1 MAKTG
6 RRNTVLRHAQH
17 EADPLQDLRLV
28 RRAIDARSITAAAR
42 TAATSVSTVTRA
54 VQRVEKS
61 LGVALFVRSTRGV
74 VTTEAG
80 RQYGEHLA
88 RWLGEEDVL
97 RAQLGAVR
105 AAKKGT
111 LRVTVPVFVAERILS
126 AVIAALAEEH
136 PEIALDVHASDDLR
150 DLVKEGFD
158 LALRMGPLPDSTL
171 EARKLL
177 SFRRV
182 VCAAPSTL
190 SLVGTPSHPSA
201 LAHLPTLHYGS
212 GTGAPVWKLVHH
224 SGEAVKVALNKPFRS
239 NNIALLCALAERGLG
254 FVRLPD
260 WSVSDALRAGRLVR
274 VLDAWSADTPTKLPT
289 MYAVHPK
296 DAGKAALRAVF
307 LQTMERVVERTQ
319 R

>member
-1 MAKTG
+1 MAKSST
-6 RRNTVLRHAQH
+6 RNTVLHKSQH
-17 EADPLQDLRLV
+17 ESDPLSDLRLV
-28 RRAIDARSITAAAR
+28 RRAIEARSITAAAR
-42 TAATSVSTVTRA
+42 AMAVSVSTVTRA

-61 LGVALFVRSTRGV
+61 LGAALFVRSTRGV

-111 LRVTVPVFVAERILS
+111 LRVTVPVFVAERVLP
-126 AVIAALAEEH
+126 AVIEAMCREH
-136 PEIALDVHASDDLR
+136 PEVSLDVHASDDFR
-150 DLVKEGFD
+150 DLVTEGFD

-182 VCAAPSTL
+182 VCAAPSLL
-190 SLVGTPSHPSA
+190 STVGTPSHPTA
-201 LAHLPTLHYGS
+201 LAHLPCLHYGS
-212 GTGAPVWKLVHH
+212 GAVAAVWKLVHG
-224 SGEAVKVALNKPFRS
+224 SGEAVRVSVNRVFRS
-239 NNIALLCALAERGLG
+239 NNIALLCALAEQGVG

-260 WSVSDALRAGRLVR
+260 WSVGDALRAGRLVR
-274 VLDAWSADTPTKLPT
+274 VLDAWSADTPNKLPT
-289 MYAVHPK
+289 MYAVHPR
-296 DAGKAALRAVF
+296 DAGKAGLRAAF
-307 LQTMERVVERTQ
+307 LQTLERVAGQ
-319 R
+319 RSR

>member
-1 MAKTG
+1 MAKTPA
-6 RRNTVLRHAQH
+6 RKTVLRETQH
-17 EADPLQDLRLV
+17 DNDPLIELRLV
-28 RRAIDARSITAAAR
+28 RRAIEARSISAAAR
-42 TAATSVSTVTRA
+42 AVGVSVSTVTRA

-88 RWLGEEDVL
+88 HWLGEEEQL

-111 LRVTVPVFVAERILS
+111 LRITVPVFVAERVLPP
-126 AVIAALAEEH
+126 VIDALVAEH
-136 PEIALDVHASDDLR
+136 PEIALDVHASDDFR

-158 LALRMGPLPDSTL
+158 LALRMGPLPDSSL
-171 EARKLL
+171 EARRLL

-182 VCAAPSTL
+182 VCAAPALLST
-190 SLVGTPSHPSA
+190 VGTPSHPSA

-212 GTGAPVWKLVHH
+212 GPGAPVWKLVHH
-224 SGEAVKVALNKPFRS
+224 SGEAVKVSINKVFRS
-239 NNIALLCALAERGLG
+239 NNIALLCALAERGTG
-254 FVRLPD
+254 FVRLPE
-260 WSVSDALRAGRLVR
+260 WSVADAIRAGRLLR

-289 MYAVHPK
+289 MYAVHPR

-307 LQTMERVVERTQ
+307 LQVLERVVDQ
-319 R
+319 RAR

>member
-1 MAKTG
+1 MAKTQ
-6 RRNTVLRHAQH
+6 RRNAVLRDAQH
-17 EADPLQDLRLV
+17 DDFLQDLRLV

-42 TAATSVSTVTRA
+42 TAAISVSTVTRA

-88 RWLGEEDVL
+88 KWLGEEDVL

-105 AAKKGT
+105 AAKKGS
-111 LRVTVPVFVAERILS
+111 LRVTVPVFVAERLLPE
-126 AVIAALAEEH
+126 VIAAMCEEH
-136 PEIALDVHASDDLR
+136 PEIALDVHASDDFR
-150 DLVKEGFD
+150 DLVQEGFD
-158 LALRMGPLPDSTL
+158 LALRMGPLPDSAL
-171 EARKLL
+171 EARKLV

-182 VCAAPSTL
+182 VCAAPSLL
-190 SLVGTPSHPSA
+190 SRVGTPSHPSA
-201 LAHLPTLHYGS
+201 LAHLPALHYGS

-224 SGEAVKVALNKPFRS
+224 GGEAVKVALDKPFRS
-239 NNIALLCALAERGLG
+239 NNIALLCALAERGVG

-260 WSVSDALRAGRLVR
+260 WSVNDALRAGRLLR

-296 DAGKAALRAVF
+296 DAGKAALRSVF
-307 LQTMERVVERTQ
+307 LQTMERVVEKQQ